1 MTHSFT
7 LAAFG
12 GSPAPDGL
20 AADLLALLSLPE
32 PVRDALWEV
41 LARNLGATLPPGVE
55 AFVASFCQAHGIAE
69 DGLVPIVRG
78 CRLLFR
84 QGASRDVAVADVTR
98 DLNLL
103 CGTEPEVVGRITAW
117 YERALPLIRSM
128 LAVDGLGDFGPV
140 LEDVRVRTSYLR
152 ASRHLPQALIPLVT
166 LSLRYK
172 DGDDARQLSLSLPPQ
187 LIEQLRAVVSELPG

>member
-1 MTHSFT
+1 MSQSFT

-12 GSPAPDGL
+12 GALAPEGL
-20 AADLLALLSLPE
+20 AADLRGILSLPE

-41 LARNLGATLPPGVE
+41 LARNLGASLPAGVE
-55 AFVASFCQAHGIAE
+55 AFVVSFCQAHGIAE
-69 DGLVPIVRG
+69 DDLVPAVRG

-84 QGASRDVAVADVTR
+84 QAASRDVSVADVTR

-103 CGTEPEVVGRITAW
+103 CGTEPEVVGRVSGW
-117 YERALPLIRSM
+117 YERALPLVRSM

-140 LEDVRVRTSYLR
+140 LEDVRIRTSYLR

-172 DGDDARQLSLSLPPQ
+172 DGENARQLSLSLPPQ
-187 LIEQLRAVVSELPG
+187 LIEQLRAIVSELP